1 MSDRYTAP
9 VRVMTKQANF
19 RGHNIPH
26 SIRGSNK
33 VLLGHQLQG
42 AEAPGA
48 SEEDMGIIPGKS
60 IAYSVERTRA
70 ILQECAK
77 LLFRSKRRSQKPKLD
92 RISRSRSC
100 TPLRAILP
108 TYQSMWAIILQPL
121 LLQLAILS
129 LLGLSF
135 HRHHHCNLHIP
146 EACSQKGTST
156 LNSNTNSGRNPKLVQ
171 STALCQSQ
179 STFIKQYPPSKI
191 FLCFMS
197 FCFSVMNK

>member
-1 MSDRYTAP
+1 MSDRSTAP
-9 VRVMTKQANF
+9 VRVTIKQANF

-26 SIRGSNK
+26 NLRGSSK
-33 VLLGHQLQG
+33 VPLGHQLQG

-48 SEEDMGIIPGKS
+48 SEEDMRIIPEKS
-60 IAYSVERTRA
+60 IAYSMVRTSA

-77 LLFRSKRRSQKPKLD
+77 LLSRSKRRSQKLKLD

-100 TPLRAILP
+100 APLRAILP

-121 LLQLAILS
+121 LLQLAILR

-135 HRHHHCNLHIP
+135 HRHHHYKLRIP

-156 LNSNTNSGRNPKLVQ
+156 LNSNANLGRNPKLV
-171 STALCQSQ
+171 
-179 STFIKQYPPSKI
+179 
-191 FLCFMS
+191 
-197 FCFSVMNK
+197 